1 MFCKEGLIKNIG
13 SYFISPIII
22 FYIILSIYFYLKGYI
37 LLYEQIDGL
46 LTDKIL
52 ENEIELSSKKDLKYE
67 KNNSTDILSSSKNSN
82 NTDKKINS
90 KNKIDSEISVR
101 KTILNNQTEIK
112 NHKIRIEKKIA
123 YSNYEINTISYE
135 EALEND
141 KRTYFQFYISLLKL
155 KHILIFTFN
164 KNKDYNSYIIKLC
177 LFLFSFPLCLA
188 TNALFFNDST
198 MNKIYPFK

>member
-1 MFCKEGLIKNIG
+1 
-13 SYFISPIII
+13 
-22 FYIILSIYFYLKGYI
+22 
-37 LLYEQIDGL
+37 
-46 LTDKIL
+46 
-52 ENEIELSSKKDLKYE
+52 LSSKKDLKYE
-67 KNNSTDILSSSKNSN
+67 KDNSTEILSSSKNSN
-82 NTDKKINS
+82 NTSKKNNS
-90 KNKIDSEISVR
+90 NNKFDSEDSVR
-101 KTILNNQTEIK
+101 SINLNNQGEIK
-112 NHKIRIEKKIA
+112 DHKNGNEKKID
-123 YSNYEINTISYE
+123 YTNYEINTISYE

-198 MNKIYPFK
+198 MNKIYIYKYKCYDFFPLAFYTSIIIFFFEGLL